1 VNALGRRLRGHLGLA
16 ALAAFVVADVVLV
29 ALALGSTAATPGS
42 AGSAPRPSPVPTT
55 SPGSAAGGDPAASPG
70 AVTGATP
77 TQTPS
82 SSLVPAPLE
91 VGVVAVDAD
100 TAWRFV
106 VGSCAKGGGSTV
118 TITRDGGNTWVPMVA
133 PFDATVRIRVRDT
146 GGAFAV
152 GSDDSC
158 TPRFRQAAKDATTWG
173 SPMSVPGAWY
183 RDPSDPA
190 VVGTAAGTRAK
201 PCGDSAVIDLGVTDH
216 SAEALCADGRLRRSE
231 TGETWTGGGAVEGG
245 LALASTA
252 TRTLVARTVD
262 GCTGVAVVDATAPET
277 ALGCAEVDLATVEP
291 GQVALAEHDGRVWL
305 VAGDT
310 VFRSSADLHEWTAAT
325 GSSD

>member
-1 VNALGRRLRGHLGLA
+1 MSPLGRRLRGHLGLA

-42 AGSAPRPSPVPTT
+42 AGSAPRPSPATT
-55 SPGSAAGGDPAASPG
+55 SPGPAAGGDPAASQG
-70 AVTGATP
+70 AVTGG
-77 TQTPS
+77 TQTPTPS
-82 SSLVPAPLE
+82 FSLVPAPLD
-91 VGVVAVDAD
+91 VGVVAVDVD

-106 VGSCAKGGGSTV
+106 VGDCAKGGSTV
-118 TITRDGGNTWVPMVA
+118 TITRDGGRTWEPMVA
-133 PFDATVRIRVRDT
+133 PFDTTVRIRVRDT
-146 GGAFAV
+146 GGAFAI

-158 TPRFRQAAKDATTWG
+158 TPRFRLAAKDATTWG
-173 SPMSVPGAWY
+173 SPMPVPGAWY

-190 VVGTAAGTRAK
+190 AVGTAAGTRAK

-252 TRTLVARTVD
+252 TRTLVARMAD
-262 GCTGVAVVDATAPET
+262 GCTGVAVVDATSPDT

-291 GQVALAEHDGRVWL
+291 GQVALAERNGQAWL
-305 VAGDT
+305 VAGGT
-310 VFRSSADLHEWTAAT
+310 VFLSSADLSEWTAAT

>member
-1 VNALGRRLRGHLGLA
+1 MGRRLRGHLGLA

-42 AGSAPRPSPVPTT
+42 AGSAPPPSPGTT
-55 SPGSAAGGDPAASPG
+55 TTPGPAAGGDPAASQG
-70 AVTGATP
+70 AVTDPTP

-106 VGSCAKGGGSTV
+106 VGDCAKGGSTV
-118 TITRDGGNTWVPMVA
+118 TITRDGGNTWEPMVA

-146 GGAFAV
+146 GGAFAI

-201 PCGDSAVIDLGVTDH
+201 PCGGSAVIDLGVTDH
-216 SAEALCADGRLRRSE
+216 SAVALCADGRLRQSE
-231 TGETWTGGGAVEGG
+231 TGESWTGGGAVEGG
-245 LALASTA
+245 LALAASA
-252 TRTLVARTVD
+252 TRTLVARTAD
-262 GCTGVAVVDATAPET
+262 GCTGVAVVDATAPEA

-291 GQVALAEHDGRVWL
+291 GQVALAERDGQAWL

-310 VFRSSADLHEWTAAT
+310 VFRSSADLSEWTPAT

>member
-1 VNALGRRLRGHLGLA
+1 MSALGRRLRGHLGLA

-29 ALALGSTAATPGS
+29 ALALDSTAATPGT
-42 AGSAPRPSPVPTT
+42 AGSAPRPSAVTT
-55 SPGSAAGGDPAASPG
+55 ASPG
-70 AVTGATP
+70 PATDGDPVASQGAVTAGTP
-77 TQTPS
+77 TQRPS
-82 SSLVPAPLE
+82 SSLAPAPLE

-106 VGSCAKGGGSTV
+106 VGDCAKGGSTV
-118 TITRDGGNTWVPMVA
+118 TITRDGGHTWAPMVA
-133 PFDATVRIRVRDT
+133 PFDTTVRIRVKDN
-146 GGAFAV
+146 GGTFAI

-158 TPRFRQAAKDATTWG
+158 TPRFRRAAKDATSWG
-173 SPMSVPGAWY
+173 SAMSVPGAWY
-183 RDPSDPA
+183 RDPSDPV

-201 PCGDSAVIDLGVTDH
+201 PCGDSAVIDLGVTDR

-245 LALASTA
+245 LALAATA
-252 TRTLVARTVD
+252 TRTLVARTAD

-291 GQVALAEHDGRVWL
+291 GRVALAERDGQAWL

-310 VFRSSADLHEWTAAT
+310 VFRSSADLSEWTSAT
-325 GSSD
+325 GPSD